1 MEKSGGVQELEKP
14 SSTDVIGQAPR
25 YVIPLPENRTP
36 ESMPDEEQP
45 HGLMQVLNAGAVYF
59 LVALGA
65 GVVLEIIRLQ
75 VVGLHLSER
84 IAQMMEIPTHLLAVM
99 IAARWAIDRFTL
111 PPLPGVRL
119 GVGLVALVFWVLM
132 EWLIILPLHGLSL
145 NEFLAAQRPVVGT
158 VPIGALGVLTVMPFL
173 VGYRWEH

>member
-1 MEKSGGVQELEKP
+1 MEKP

-25 YVIPLPENRTP
+25 YVIPLPENPTP
-36 ESMPDEEQP
+36 KNIPDEKQP
-45 HGLMQVLNAGAVYF
+45 HGLVQVLNAGAVYF

-75 VVGLHLSER
+75 VVGLHLSQR
-84 IAQMMEIPTHLLAVM
+84 IAQVMEIPTHLLAVM

-145 NEFLAAQRPVVGT
+145 DEFLAAQHPVAGT

-173 VGYRWEH
+173 VGYRWER

>member
-1 MEKSGGVQELEKP
+1 MEKP

-25 YVIPLPENRTP
+25 YVIPLPENPTR
-36 ESMPDEEQP
+36 ENIPDEKQP
-45 HGLMQVLNAGAVYF
+45 HGLVQVLNAGAVYF

-75 VVGLHLSER
+75 VVGLHLSQR
-84 IAQMMEIPTHLLAVM
+84 IAQVMEIPTHLLAVM

-145 NEFLAAQRPVVGT
+145 DEFLAAQHPVAGT

-173 VGYRWEH
+173 VGYRWER

>member
-1 MEKSGGVQELEKP
+1 
-14 SSTDVIGQAPR
+14 
-25 YVIPLPENRTP
+25 
-36 ESMPDEEQP
+36 MPDEEQP

>member
-1 MEKSGGVQELEKP
+1 MEKP

-25 YVIPLPENRTP
+25 YVIPLPENPTP
-36 ESMPDEEQP
+36 ENIPDEKQL
-45 HGLMQVLNAGAVYF
+45 HGLVQVLNAGAVYF

-75 VVGLHLSER
+75 VVGLHLSQR
-84 IAQMMEIPTHLLAVM
+84 IAQVMEIPTHLLAVM

-145 NEFLAAQRPVVGT
+145 DEFLAAQHPVAGT

-173 VGYRWEH
+173 VGYRWER